1 VAYPRVGFEVILGCS
16 ATVSACVGGEEPWEE
31 RNPERGNSPFFY
43 SDGLLGEGCSVRSC
57 ANLTRSG
64 ITTLPLAEEEPL
76 NPSYAAAEGF
86 GTVCFEFE
94 DKANRKRRK
103 AT

>member
-1 VAYPRVGFEVILGCS
+1 LG
-16 ATVSACVGGEEPWEE
+16 EKDPWEE
-31 RNPERGNSPFFY
+31 RNPELGNSPFFY
-43 SDGLLGEGCSVRSC
+43 FDWLLGEGYSVRSC

-94 DKANRKRRK
+94 DKANKKKAQKLLRRQQEEEEC
-103 AT
+103 